1 MAAHAHIPI
10 NCMHSHAHT
19 TKQGHRFPCP
29 PKTVTPANRPESNT
43 SAPRNVHTRIPHSA
57 ASLGDSLDP
66 ALQVLFPLSQLTGLC
81 PGQKLQRG
89 QEQAE
94 AGPRLA
100 RAPAT
105 PHPGGAHTQGG
116 GLAQTAAGRGVSSGS
131 VQSLRGR
138 LHSRSAGDCPRPR
151 PGLALR
157 SSARPGGAQ
166 GRGGS

>member
-1 MAAHAHIPI
+1 
-10 NCMHSHAHT
+10 MHSLART
-19 TKQGHRFPCP
+19 TKQGHRFPCSPKLSHPQTAQTLAPHATRTP
-29 PKTVTPANRPESNT
+29 PP
-43 SAPRNVHTRIPHSA
+43 IPHSA
-57 ASLGDSLDP
+57 ASLGASLDP
-66 ALQVLFPLSQLTGLC
+66 ALQVLFPLSRLTGLH
-81 PGQKLQRG
+81 PRQKLQRS

-116 GLAQTAAGRGVSSGS
+116 GPARAAVGRGVSSGL

-138 LHSRSAGDCPRPR
+138 LHSGSAGDCPRPR